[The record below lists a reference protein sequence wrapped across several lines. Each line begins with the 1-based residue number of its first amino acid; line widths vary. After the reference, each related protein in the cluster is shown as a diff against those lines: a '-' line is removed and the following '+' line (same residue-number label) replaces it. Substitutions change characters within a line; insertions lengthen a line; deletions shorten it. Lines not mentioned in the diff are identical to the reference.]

1 MTSNNESS
9 FEIPPRCAALVCTD
23 QIPWQD
29 QLAALEGRLR
39 QVIRARTGESGCVE
53 DIYQQLALVVCQR
66 IEQLRDASRFAP
78 WSHRIAVVLSARH
91 IRSKVRERKRLES
104 LSVDSLSTINDK
116 EKSYEPF
123 ALLIVRE
130 RHQVIREAMTRLA
143 PRDREMLV
151 LKYEDRL
158 SYRELSEY
166 LGITEKAVDR
176 RLARARTQL
185 RNELAQLGIHRS

>member
-9 FEIPPRCAALVCTD
+9 FENPARCSALVATD
-23 QIPWQD
+23 QTPWQD
-29 QLAALEGRLR
+29 QLAALEGWLR
-39 QVIRARTGESGCVE
+39 QVIRARTGEASCVE

-104 LSVDSLSTINDK
+104 ISVDSVSAICDK
-116 EKSYEPF
+116 EKSYEPL
-123 ALLIVRE
+123 ALLLVRE
-130 RHQVIREAMTRLA
+130 RHQVIRDAITRLA

-158 SYRELSEY
+158 SYRELSQY

-176 RLARARTQL
+176 RLARARTLL
-185 RNELAQLGIHRS
+185 RNELAQLGIH